1 MSGTKRKA
9 GYNFAPTLDFSDKLD
24 YDKSMSQKK
33 ILVVDDEAFIREL
46 VKDFLE
52 FENILCDEAD
62 DLDSALDLL
71 NQSKYDL
78 VLLDRNLR
86 NNKAEDIIKELRQ
99 VSQAVPVVILTGD
112 HLVDEDYLS
121 CIKASGI
128 IYKPFQ
134 VNDFLRKINSF
145 LEQA

>member
-1 MSGTKRKA
+1 
-9 GYNFAPTLDFSDKLD
+9 
-24 YDKSMSQKK
+24 MSQKK

-71 NQSKYDL
+71 SQGKYDL

-86 NNKAEDIIKELRQ
+86 NNKAEDIIKELRE
-99 VSQAVPVVILTGD
+99 VSQAVPIVILTGD

-121 CIKASGI
+121 GIQANGI

-145 LEQA
+145 LEQL

>member
-1 MSGTKRKA
+1 MSR
-9 GYNFAPTLDFSDKLD
+9 
-24 YDKSMSQKK
+24 KK

-52 FENILCDEAD
+52 FENISCDEAD
-62 DLDSALDLL
+62 DLDSAIDLMS
-71 NQSKYDL
+71 QSQFDL

-86 NNKAEDIIKELRQ
+86 NIKAEDIIKELRQ
-99 VSQAVPVVILTGD
+99 VNQNIPIVILTGD

-121 CIKASGI
+121 SIQANGI

-134 VNDFLRKINSF
+134 VNEFLGKINSY